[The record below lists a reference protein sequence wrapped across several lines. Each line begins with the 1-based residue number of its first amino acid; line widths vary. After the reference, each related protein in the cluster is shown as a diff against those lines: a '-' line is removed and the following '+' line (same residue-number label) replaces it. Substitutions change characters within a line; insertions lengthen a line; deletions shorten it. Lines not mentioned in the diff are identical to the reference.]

1 MDRKK
6 LGVYIL
12 MAIGAIVGGI
22 GGAVTAGELPGEL
35 KKFKELAEK
44 GEVSEPKVDE

>member
-1 MDRKK
+1 MDKK
-6 LGVYIL
+6 KAGVYVL
-12 MAIGAIVGGI
+12 MVIGAIVGGI

-35 KKFKELAEK
+35 KKFKQLAEK

>member
-22 GGAVTAGELPGEL
+22 GGAVTAGELPTEIR
-35 KKFKELAEK
+35 KFKELAEK
-44 GEVSEPKVDE
+44 GEVSEPADE

>member
-35 KKFKELAEK
+35 KKFRELVEK
-44 GEVSEPKVDE
+44 GEVSEPIDE

>member
-22 GGAVTAGELPGEL
+22 GGAVTAGELPTEL
-35 KKFKELAEK
+35 RKFKELAEK
-44 GEVSEPKVDE
+44 GEVSEPADE